1 MATPSP
7 LGQKTMP
14 GHNLDEQEKL
24 GLQSIWWEYV
34 CRLCGRWHAGGL
46 SRRDGDSRDHLCPRV
61 KMIVIEHGPG
71 PHQGKQVIEFWP
83 PSELVERPDDY
94 TYDEVWTAGKFAD
107 VNQEHMAAQDRAR
120 EAAEKAAEDAEQVKA
135 AKNRPRRA

>member
-1 MATPSP
+1 
-7 LGQKTMP
+7 MP